1 MNIRLIVDSTNPSSR
16 ETDAIFKRINS
27 SDILPLVITRY
38 VKADPSRFD
47 DLPALDMNGVMASG
61 KDLDASLDSLS
72 LHGAGMARLEQQ
84 VRQLSRR
91 VLDLEEQLSAPSS
104 SSSSALRAQVNASHL
119 AKVIP
124 RFVSAGSEGLSMNE
138 SSIVVEAI
146 EI

>member
-1 MNIRLIVDSTNPSSR
+1 MNIRLIVDSTNPNSR
-16 ETDAIFKRINS
+16 EMDAIFKRINS
-27 SDILPLVITRY
+27 SDILPLVITQY
-38 VKADPSRFD
+38 VKADPSRFG
-47 DLPALDMNGVMASG
+47 DLPALDMNGVTASG

-72 LHGAGMARLEQQ
+72 LHGAGVARLEQL

-91 VLDLEEQLSAPSS
+91 VVDLEEQLSGAA
-104 SSSSALRAQVNASHL
+104 ALKSQ

-124 RFVSAGSEGLSMNE
+124 RFVSVGSEGPSINE